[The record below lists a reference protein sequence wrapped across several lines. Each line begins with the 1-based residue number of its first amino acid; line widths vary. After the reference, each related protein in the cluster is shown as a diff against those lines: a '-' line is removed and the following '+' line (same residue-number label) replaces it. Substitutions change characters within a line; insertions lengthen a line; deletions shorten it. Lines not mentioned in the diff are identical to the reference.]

1 MGRADNLFHFG
12 VFRLDAGE
20 RVLLRDGRLVPLP
33 AKALSTL
40 LVLVRRNGHVV
51 EKDVLMK
58 EVWPDEYVEEGN
70 LAQHIFML
78 RKALGEGTEGPA
90 YIETVPRRGYR
101 FVAALKE
108 VEDEDHDKGIDSLA
122 VLPFFNAS
130 DDPNMEYLSDGITES
145 IMNSLSHLPQLKVM
159 ARSTV
164 FRYKGPDV
172 DPREVGHILGVRAV
186 MMGRVQQVGEHL
198 LISTELVDV
207 QDGSR
212 IWGDQYHR
220 KSSDIFSLQDELAW
234 EISEKLRLRL
244 SGEQKAEL
252 TKRFTENRE
261 AYEFYLRGR
270 YAWGRRAIEDLK
282 QGAEHFRQ
290 AIAKDPNYSLAH
302 AGVADCLVLLGLF
315 GADSP
320 REIMPQAKAA
330 VMKAT
335 QLDGTLGEAYA
346 SLGQIK
352 LVYDWDWTAAEADF
366 QQAIRL
372 SPTYPTAH
380 QWHGEY
386 LTLMGLFDR
395 GLAELKRARDL
406 DPLSLIINTNLG
418 LNFYWARRY
427 DLAIEQLERA
437 LELEPNF
444 FRAHLHLGMCYERK
458 LMYREAIA
466 ELEKARSID
475 ENSWTLA
482 GLGHA
487 YASFGERAEAE
498 KLLGQLLELS
508 QRQYVSCATIA
519 VLYAGF
525 EDRADQTMEWLEKAY
540 EERSGLLIWLK
551 VWPIFDDLRSDARF
565 VRLLRRIGFTT
576 DGDRLELGARLDEL
590 LARQPKPRHTSA
602 APELGNRNEK
612 RSNNNS

>member
-1 MGRADNLFHFG
+1 MRRSDNLFQFG
-12 VFRLDAGE
+12 PFYLDAGE

-78 RKALGEGTEGPA
+78 RKALGENTESPG
-90 YIETVPRRGYR
+90 YIETIPRRGYR

-108 VEDEDHDKGIDSLA
+108 IEDEDHDKGIDSLA

-172 DPREVGHILGVRAV
+172 DPREVGNILGVRAV
-186 MMGRVQQVGEHL
+186 MMGRVQQLGDHL
-198 LISTELVDV
+198 VISAELVDV

-220 KSSDIFSLQDELAW
+220 KSSDIFALQDDLAW

-244 SGEQKAEL
+244 SGEQKEKL

-261 AYEFYLRGR
+261 AYEFYLKGR
-270 YAWGRRAIEDLK
+270 HAWGRRANEDLK
-282 QGAEHFRQ
+282 KGVEYFRQ
-290 AIAKDPNYSLAH
+290 AIAKDPNYSLAR
-302 AGVADCLVLLGLF
+302 AGIADCLLLLGLF

-330 VMKAT
+330 AMKSI
-335 QLDGTLGEAYA
+335 QLDESLGEAYA
-346 SLGQIK
+346 SLAQIEFI
-352 LVYDWDWTAAEADF
+352 YDWDWTAAQADF
-366 QQAIRL
+366 QQAARL
-372 SPTYPTAH
+372 SATYPTAH

-386 LTLMGLFDR
+386 LASMGLFDQ
-395 GLAELKRARDL
+395 GLEELKRARDL

-418 LNFYWARRY
+418 LTFYWARRY

-444 FRAHLHLGMCYERK
+444 FRAHLHLGMAYERK

-466 ELEKARSID
+466 ELEKARCIN
-475 ENSWTLA
+475 ENSWTIA
-482 GLGHA
+482 GLGQA
-487 YASFGERAEAE
+487 FASFGERAEAE
-498 KLLGQLLELS
+498 KLLDRLLELS
-508 QRQYVSCATIA
+508 RRQYVSCATIA

-525 EDRADQTMEWLEKAY
+525 EDRADQTIEWLEKAF
-540 EERSGLLIWLK
+540 EERSGLLIWLN
-551 VWPIFDDLRSDARF
+551 VWPIFDNLRSDARF
-565 VRLLRRIGFTT
+565 VRLLKRIGF
-576 DGDRLELGARLDEL
+576 GNSGERLEMGA
-590 LARQPKPRHTSA
+590 QCS
-602 APELGNRNEK
+602 
-612 RSNNNS
+612 S

>member
-1 MGRADNLFHFG
+1 MDRSDNLFQFG
-12 VFRLDAGE
+12 PFHLDAGE

-78 RKALGEGTEGPA
+78 RKALGESTESPG

-101 FVAALKE
+101 FVAALNE

-164 FRYKGPDV
+164 FRHKGPDV
-172 DPREVGHILGVRAV
+172 DPREVGHNLGVRAV
-186 MMGRVQQVGEHL
+186 MMGRVQQLGDHL
-198 LISTELVDV
+198 VISAELVDV

-220 KSSDIFSLQDELAW
+220 RSSDIFALQDDLAW
-234 EISEKLRLRL
+234 EISEQLRLRL
-244 SGEQKAEL
+244 SGEQKERL

-261 AYEFYLRGR
+261 AYEFYLKGR
-270 YAWGRRAIEDLK
+270 HAWGRRANEDLK
-282 QGAEHFRQ
+282 KGVAYFRQ
-290 AIAKDPNYSLAH
+290 AIVKDPDYSLAH
-302 AGVADCLVLLGLF
+302 AGIADCLLLLGLF
-315 GADSP
+315 GEDSP

-330 VMKAT
+330 AMKAI
-335 QLDGTLGEAYA
+335 QLDELHGEAYA
-346 SLGQIK
+346 SLAQIEFI
-352 LVYDWDWTAAEADF
+352 YDWDWTAAKADF
-366 QQAIRL
+366 QQAARL

-386 LTLMGLFDR
+386 LASMGLFDQ

-418 LNFYWARRY
+418 LTFYWARRY

-444 FRAHLHLGMCYERK
+444 FRAHLHLGMAYERK

-466 ELEKARSID
+466 ELEKARRIN
-475 ENSWTLA
+475 ENSWTIA
-482 GLGHA
+482 GLGQA
-487 YASFGERAEAE
+487 YASFGETAEAN
-498 KLLGQLLELS
+498 KLLELLLELS
-508 QRQYVSCATIA
+508 RRQYVSCATIA
-519 VLYAGF
+519 VLYSGF
-525 EDRADQTMEWLEKAY
+525 EDRADQTMEWLEKAF
-540 EERSGLLIWLK
+540 EERSGLLIWLN
-551 VWPIFDDLRSDARF
+551 VWPIFDNLRSDARF
-565 VRLLRRIGFTT
+565 VRLLKRVGFANS
-576 DGDRLELGARLDEL
+576 GEPLEMEAQG
-590 LARQPKPRHTSA
+590 S
-602 APELGNRNEK
+602 
-612 RSNNNS
+612 S